1 MPAKAAAL
9 ARFSPATQRWF
20 QSTFAAP
27 TPVQP
32 AAWDAI
38 ASGKHALVIA
48 PTGSG
53 KTLAAFLHAIDALFR
68 EREQQEPPDKA
79 TRTRILYISP
89 VKALAAD
96 VQRNLQLPL
105 EGVYQQ
111 RRQQREKPIALTVG
125 MRSGDTPSSER
136 AKLQRTPPDILIT
149 TPESLFL
156 MLTSRA
162 REALRGVTTLIL
174 DEVHAVAGSKRGSQ
188 LAVSLE
194 RLDAL
199 LPQPAQRI
207 GLSATVQPVE
217 RVAQFLGGIQ
227 DTLVVNPPASRAPA
241 MRLAL
246 PV

>member
-27 TPVQP
+27 TPVQS

-105 EGVYQQ
+105 EGGLPAAPPATRKTNRANGRHAFRRYPQQ
-111 RRQQREKPIALTVG
+111 RAGEAAAHAARY
-125 MRSGDTPSSER
+125 
-136 AKLQRTPPDILIT
+136 PDH
-149 TPESLFL
+149 
-156 MLTSRA
+156 
-162 REALRGVTTLIL
+162 
-174 DEVHAVAGSKRGSQ
+174 DAGI
-188 LAVSLE
+188 AVS
-194 RLDAL
+194 DAD
-199 LPQPAQRI
+199 
-207 GLSATVQPVE
+207 LSRPRGAARRHHPDP
-217 RVAQFLGGIQ
+217 G
-227 DTLVVNPPASRAPA
+227 
-241 MRLAL
+241 
-246 PV
+246 